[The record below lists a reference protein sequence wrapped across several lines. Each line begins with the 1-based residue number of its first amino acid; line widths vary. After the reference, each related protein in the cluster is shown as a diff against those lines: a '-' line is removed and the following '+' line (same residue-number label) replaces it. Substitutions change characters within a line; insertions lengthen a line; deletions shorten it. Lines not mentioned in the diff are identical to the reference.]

1 MSFLFNQKFE
11 PLSFDCNSEQSL
23 SDIMTFDNGFA
34 FSSSDYLTEGQYK
47 IITIGNVGDGY
58 IDTTNVNY
66 LQTIPDKVKNPHC
79 FILGI

>member
-47 IITIGNVGDGY
+47 IILSVTSGMD
-58 IDTTNVNY
+58 
-66 LQTIPDKVKNPHC
+66 
-79 FILGI
+79 ILIQPT